1 MYIPLT
7 ELGKGHKQESLE
19 KKRAHISFAVVPF
32 FFCSLLPVERHIYSR
47 IGVEGRKKTTL
58 PVRLLCTSLTPNIVL
73 TTHKSKWVFANFW
86 IEFLS
91 RPGPVKAQ
99 RSKSDCMKGHW
110 LLSQHALEW
119 TSPYEAELGCRAL
132 LG

>member
-47 IGVEGRKKTTL
+47 IGGGREKEDN
-58 PVRLLCTSLTPNIVL
+58 PTSQAALYIP
-73 TTHKSKWVFANFW
+73 H
-86 IEFLS
+86 
-91 RPGPVKAQ
+91 AQ
-99 RSKSDCMKGHW
+99 HSAYHT
-110 LLSQHALEW
+110 QE
-119 TSPYEAELGCRAL
+119 
-132 LG
+132 